1 MDDAQTLTITPSG
14 PGRPPAD
21 EPPPAA
27 LRRPEGNEPPAASLR
42 RPEEDEPPAPPAVLP
57 PEPPVSPSSAE
68 PPASPP
74 PSPPP
79 AELPLSELEFIGC
92 KAVPMT
98 WAQFRR
104 YDGRLEVWD
113 AQSETAWMVR
123 EPTSPTHENPSH
135 GLAGLVALIA
145 AVRGSPIK
153 CYGSMD
159 LLRRDAHGNPR
170 RIMQAD
176 QTVYLRPW
184 LAELLSASAMVVGE
198 HNYPDVVL
206 EVDHTTDVRRGK
218 LKLYEAWGFPELW
231 VEVPEHWVASR
242 PRGLVP
248 GLTIHLLEDGAYRVS
263 PESVAFP
270 GWRAEDIHEAMNEPA
285 PSGRTHGILE
295 RLGRRLGAREG
306 TGPDDDAL
314 MRSLRSQSRAEGL
327 TEGEKKGRA
336 KGLAEG
342 RRKGRAEGL
351 AEGERIGRMEG
362 LAEGERIGRAEGLAE
377 GERKGRVE
385 ARADTLAK
393 LARRMLRS
401 RGVEVSEG
409 FLADPVFAASSE
421 DAVFEAASACADE
434 TRFLAALRDGTRPF
448 R

>member
-1 MDDAQTLTITPSG
+1 
-14 PGRPPAD
+14 
-21 EPPPAA
+21 
-27 LRRPEGNEPPAASLR
+27 
-42 RPEEDEPPAPPAVLP
+42 
-57 PEPPVSPSSAE
+57 
-68 PPASPP
+68 
-74 PSPPP
+74 
-79 AELPLSELEFIGC
+79 
-92 KAVPMT
+92 MT

-176 QTVYLRPW
+176 QTVYLYPQR
-184 LAELLSASAMVVGE
+184 AELLSASAMVVGE

-218 LKLYEAWGFPELW
+218 LKLYESWGFPEVW
-231 VEVPEHWVASR
+231 VEVPEHQVASR
-242 PRGLVP
+242 PRGLMP

-314 MRSLRSQSRAEGL
+314 MRSLRGQSRAEGL
-327 TEGEKKGRA
+327 AEGLVEGEHKGRA

-342 RRKGRAEGL
+342 RRKGRAEG
-351 AEGERIGRMEG
+351 RMEG
-362 LAEGERIGRAEGLAE
+362 RAEMVRE
-377 GERKGRVE
+377 
-385 ARADTLAK
+385 
-393 LARRMLRS
+393 MLRS
-401 RGVEVSEG
+401 RGIAVSESFPADVPG
-409 FLADPVFAASSE
+409 FAESPRAAVV
-421 DAVFEAASACADE
+421 A
-434 TRFLAALRDGTRPF
+434 AALGCDGERDFHARIASGSGPR

>member
-1 MDDAQTLTITPSG
+1 
-14 PGRPPAD
+14 
-21 EPPPAA
+21 
-27 LRRPEGNEPPAASLR
+27 
-42 RPEEDEPPAPPAVLP
+42 
-57 PEPPVSPSSAE
+57 
-68 PPASPP
+68 
-74 PSPPP
+74 
-79 AELPLSELEFIGC
+79 
-92 KAVPMT
+92 MT

-135 GLAGLVALIA
+135 GLAGLVVLIA

-176 QTVYLRPW
+176 QTVYLYPQR
-184 LAELLSASAMVVGE
+184 AELLSASAMVVGE

-218 LKLYEAWGFPELW
+218 LKLYESWGFPEVW

-270 GWRAEDIHEAMNEPA
+270 GWTAEDIHEAMNEPA
-285 PSGRTHGILE
+285 PSVRTHGILE

-314 MRSLRSQSRAEGL
+314 MRSLRGQSRAEGL
-327 TEGEKKGRA
+327 VEGLVEGEHKGRA

-342 RRKGRAEGL
+342 RRKGRAEG
-351 AEGERIGRMEG
+351 RMEG
-362 LAEGERIGRAEGLAE
+362 RAEMVRE
-377 GERKGRVE
+377 
-385 ARADTLAK
+385 
-393 LARRMLRS
+393 MLRS
-401 RGVEVSEG
+401 RGIAVSESFPADVPG
-409 FLADPVFAASSE
+409 FAESPRAAVV
-421 DAVFEAASACADE
+421 A
-434 TRFLAALRDGTRPF
+434 AALGCDSERDFHARIASGSGPR